1 MLNISNDTPPTDYI
15 DYFTRQLPV
24 DLANMAK
31 LRDELA
37 VRQGA
42 LTAVEDAARDRAVAK
57 DELEGARRA
66 TKAMFDDANAQKDAA
81 QALEAQVTA
90 DRNALGARIAAFDD
104 ASAKAEA
111 VLAKRIAA
119 ADKRENDLAMLA
131 DSLTA
136 RSAQLDKDALAL
148 EARVKAFQEKVASLS
163 A

>member
-37 VRQGA
+37 IRQGA
-42 LTAVEDAARDRAVAK
+42 LTAVEDAARDRAIAK
-57 DELEGARRA
+57 DELEGARRS

-81 QALEAQVTA
+81 QALAAQVAA
-90 DRNALGARIAAFDD
+90 DRNALDARIAAFDD

-148 EARVKAFQEKVASLS
+148 EARVKAFQDKVASLS

>member
-37 VRQGA
+37 IRQGA
-42 LTAVEDAARDRAVAK
+42 LTAVEDAARDRAIAK
-57 DELEGARRA
+57 DELEGARRS

-81 QALEAQVTA
+81 QALAAQVAA
-90 DRNALGARIAAFDD
+90 DRDALDARIAAFDD

-148 EARVKAFQEKVASLS
+148 EARVKAFQDKVASLS